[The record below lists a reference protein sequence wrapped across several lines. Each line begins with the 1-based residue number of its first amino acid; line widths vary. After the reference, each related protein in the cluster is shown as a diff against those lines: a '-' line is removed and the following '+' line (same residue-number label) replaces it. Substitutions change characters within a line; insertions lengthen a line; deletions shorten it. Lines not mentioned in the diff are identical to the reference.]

1 MTSFSEGIYP
11 HHTVANSNLF
21 HSCFHSRRAAN
32 VEQGASAVT
41 SAYESFKS
49 DLHVL

>member
-32 VEQGASAVT
+32 LEKDASAAT
-41 SAYESFKS
+41 SAQSFKN